1 MKSPLLI
8 KPISASVD
16 GVVHRITPRSAGWK
30 HVGFEVFDLQ
40 AGSRIGQDTQ
50 DREACLVIISGTLDV
65 AANGERFTALG
76 ARSSPFEGNPT
87 AVYVPPHCSW
97 TATAQTQCELAVG
110 YAPAKGG
117 LPVRLITPDQ
127 VGQEVRGTGT
137 NTRYVRNVL
146 PDSASAE
153 SLLVVEVI
161 TPGGHWSSY
170 PPHKHDTAGAG
181 ETQLEETYYHR
192 LVHRAG
198 FAFQRVYTDDL
209 SLDETMTVEDRDVV
223 LVPRGYHPVGAPH
236 GQDLYY
242 LNVMAGPQRRW
253 RFTTAPGF
261 EHLLSPGAN
270 SK

>member
-1 MKSPLLI
+1 MKSSLLV
-8 KPISASVD
+8 KPNAAGSD
-16 GVVHRITPRSAGWK
+16 GAVHCITPRSAGWS
-30 HVGFEVFDLQ
+30 HVGFEVFDLEVG
-40 AGSRIGQDTQ
+40 ASVSRDTL
-50 DREACLVIISGTLDV
+50 DREACLVIVSGTLDV
-65 AANGERFTALG
+65 IAAGEIFAELG
-76 ARSSPFEGNPT
+76 GRRSPFEGNPT
-87 AVYVPPHCSW
+87 AVYVPPHCTW
-97 TATAQTQCELAVG
+97 TATARTRCELAVG

-117 LPVRLITPDQ
+117 LPVRLIKPDQ
-127 VGQEVRGTGT
+127 VGREVRGTGT
-137 NTRYVRNVL
+137 NQRYVRNVL
-146 PDSASAE
+146 PDSAAAE

-170 PPHKHDTAGAG
+170 PPHKHDTTGPG

-192 LVHRAG
+192 LAHRPG

-253 RFTTAPGF
+253 LFTTAPGF
-261 EHLLSPGAN
+261 EHMM
-270 SK
+270 KK